1 MGDVTQALECALS
14 LVAGEQSN
22 TRRNRFQ
29 ILRNIFNVICD
40 TYSQSLL
47 HYEKMKEPLTRLL
60 NSENSTP

>member
-29 ILRNIFNVICD
+29 ISHNNFQRNMRYIFLISVALRGDERTF
-40 TYSQSLL
+40 
-47 HYEKMKEPLTRLL
+47 
-60 NSENSTP
+60 